1 MEKQRLGIYIHIP
14 FCKSKCA
21 YCDFCSH
28 PPREREEVA
37 RYLNALMLNM
47 QDFEAAAHEFSVDTV
62 YIGGGTPTLLEKKQI
77 RALMA
82 CVFECFSVDK
92 NAEITIEANP
102 GTVDKGDLRAMRRA
116 GINRISFG
124 LQSASDKELRA
135 LGRIHTRADF
145 EESFH
150 AARLAG
156 FQNINVDLMYGIPH
170 QTRES
175 FAETLRFVCAL
186 SPEHI
191 SAYGLKIEEG
201 TRFWKERK
209 RLPLPDEETEYAM
222 YRMADSAL
230 RKAGY
235 AHYEISNFARPG
247 FASKHNM
254 RYWTGS
260 PYLGF
265 GVSAHSYF
273 KNQRYAYVSDME
285 AYMQEMETP
294 RSMAAILSE
303 CSDIDVFTRE
313 NEYVMLHMRLF
324 SGVDLAEYRTAFGRD
339 FMAKYGK
346 KLERFKD
353 GGFLILDGKHCAF
366 TPKGMY
372 VSNYILS
379 EILDF

>member
-28 PPREREEVA
+28 PPRERAEVS

-47 QDFEAAAHEFSVDTV
+47 QDFEAAAREYSVDTV
-62 YIGGGTPTLLEKKQI
+62 YIGGGTPTLLERKQL
-77 RALMA
+77 RELMN
-82 CVFECFSVDK
+82 CVFENFSVEK

-102 GTVDKGDLRAMRRA
+102 GTVDKRGLRTLRRA
-116 GINRISFG
+116 GINRLSLG
-124 LQSASDKELRA
+124 LQSASDRELRA
-135 LGRIHTRADF
+135 LGRVHTRADF
-145 EESFH
+145 EESFR
-150 AARLAG
+150 AARAAG
-156 FQNINVDLMYGIPH
+156 FKNINVDLMYGIPY
-170 QTRES
+170 QTKES
-175 FAETLRFVCAL
+175 FAETLRFVSAL

-201 TRFWKERK
+201 TRFWQERE
-209 RLPLPDEETEYAM
+209 RLPLPGEEAEYAM
-222 YRMADSAL
+222 YRAADSAL
-230 RKAGY
+230 RAAGY
-235 AHYEISNFARPG
+235 GHYEISNFARPG
-247 FASKHNM
+247 FASRHNM
-254 RYWTGS
+254 RYWTGQ

-285 AYMQEMETP
+285 AYMREMETP
-294 RSMAAILSE
+294 RGIAGILAE
-303 CSDIDVFTRE
+303 CSDIDVFTQE
-313 NEYVMLHMRLF
+313 TEYVMLRLRLF
-324 SGVDLAEYRTAFGRD
+324 SGVDFADYRAAFGRD

-346 KLERFKD
+346 KLEKYKS
-353 GGFLILDGKHCAF
+353 GGFLLLDGKHCAF

-372 VSNYILS
+372 VSNSILS